1 MRIRPSI
8 ADSLGKMRRIC
19 SSAGGIIS
27 RRGHATQGALPRGNR
42 RYVRRGDSLAS
53 LLSGSELI
61 NRTSL
66 TGSRTTIETNVG
78 FPSSYP
84 DELAKGNG
92 WNGA

>member
-1 MRIRPSI
+1 
-8 ADSLGKMRRIC
+8 
-19 SSAGGIIS
+19 
-27 RRGHATQGALPRGNR
+27 
-42 RYVRRGDSLAS
+42 

-66 TGSRTTIETNVG
+66 TGSRTTIETDVG

-92 WNGA
+92 WNGAGD